1 MIKRGYGAAS
11 RGLWRRLSLV
21 LRSCRPLE
29 SSNGWHNKCS
39 HAPKHIWAQF
49 KGNIRDTGC
58 NIMIKRVFTIFILT
72 LLLLFSSPVYS
83 LDTSSKTLEK
93 YTKKI
98 SNKFTR
104 TYCNTTKFGISYDGA
119 LAFAIGE
126 TNKEFKNNKLN
137 KLIDYS
143 LLKNSIVNDLE
154 NNCQVYD
161 FAITSLEN
169 LKFN

>member
-1 MIKRGYGAAS
+1 
-11 RGLWRRLSLV
+11 
-21 LRSCRPLE
+21 
-29 SSNGWHNKCS
+29 
-39 HAPKHIWAQF
+39 
-49 KGNIRDTGC
+49 
-58 NIMIKRVFTIFILT
+58 MIKRVFAIFTLT
-72 LLLLFSSPVYS
+72 LIFLFSSPVYS

-93 YTKKI
+93 YSKKI

-104 TYCNTTKFGISYDGA
+104 TYCNTSKFGISYEGA

-137 KLIDYS
+137 KFVDYS

-161 FAITSLEN
+161 FGISNLEN

>member
-1 MIKRGYGAAS
+1 
-11 RGLWRRLSLV
+11 
-21 LRSCRPLE
+21 
-29 SSNGWHNKCS
+29 
-39 HAPKHIWAQF
+39 
-49 KGNIRDTGC
+49 
-58 NIMIKRVFTIFILT
+58 MIKRVFVIFTLT
-72 LLLLFSSPVYS
+72 LLFLFSGPVYS

-154 NNCQVYD
+154 NNSQVYEFD
-161 FAITSLEN
+161 ISNLEN

>member
-1 MIKRGYGAAS
+1 MIKR
-11 RGLWRRLSLV
+11 
-21 LRSCRPLE
+21 
-29 SSNGWHNKCS
+29 
-39 HAPKHIWAQF
+39 F
-49 KGNIRDTGC
+49 
-58 NIMIKRVFTIFILT
+58 FTIFILT
-72 LLLLFSSPVYS
+72 LLFLFSNPVYS
-83 LDTSSKTLEK
+83 LDTSFKNLEK

-104 TYCNTTKFGISYDGA
+104 TYCNTTKFGISYEGA

-137 KLIDYS
+137 KFIDYS

-161 FAITSLEN
+161 FAITKLEN

>member
-1 MIKRGYGAAS
+1 
-11 RGLWRRLSLV
+11 
-21 LRSCRPLE
+21 
-29 SSNGWHNKCS
+29 
-39 HAPKHIWAQF
+39 
-49 KGNIRDTGC
+49 
-58 NIMIKRVFTIFILT
+58 MIKRVFTIFILT
-72 LLLLFSSPVYS
+72 LLLLFNSPVYS

-126 TNKEFKNNKLN
+126 TNKEFKNKKLN
-137 KLIDYS
+137 KFIDYS

-154 NNCQVYD
+154 NNCEVFD
-161 FAITSLEN
+161 FAISKLEN

>member
-1 MIKRGYGAAS
+1 
-11 RGLWRRLSLV
+11 
-21 LRSCRPLE
+21 
-29 SSNGWHNKCS
+29 
-39 HAPKHIWAQF
+39 
-49 KGNIRDTGC
+49 
-58 NIMIKRVFTIFILT
+58 MIKRVFTIFILT
-72 LLLLFSSPVYS
+72 LHLLFNNPVYS

-137 KLIDYS
+137 EFLDYS

-161 FAITSLEN
+161 FASSNLEN
-169 LKFN
+169 LKLN

>member
-1 MIKRGYGAAS
+1 MIK
-11 RGLWRRLSLV
+11 
-21 LRSCRPLE
+21 
-29 SSNGWHNKCS
+29 N
-39 HAPKHIWAQF
+39 
-49 KGNIRDTGC
+49 
-58 NIMIKRVFTIFILT
+58 VFAIFTLT
-72 LLLLFSSPVYS
+72 LLFLFSSPVYS

-98 SNKFTR
+98 SSKFTR
-104 TYCNTTKFGISYDGA
+104 TYCNTTNFGISYEGA

-137 KLIDYS
+137 KFIDYS

-154 NNCQVYD
+154 NKCQVYD
-161 FAITSLEN
+161 FEISNLEN

>member
-1 MIKRGYGAAS
+1 
-11 RGLWRRLSLV
+11 
-21 LRSCRPLE
+21 
-29 SSNGWHNKCS
+29 
-39 HAPKHIWAQF
+39 
-49 KGNIRDTGC
+49 
-58 NIMIKRVFTIFILT
+58 MIKRVFTIFILT
-72 LLLLFSSPVYS
+72 LFFLFSSPAYS

-104 TYCNTTKFGISYDGA
+104 TYCNTSKFGISYEGA

-143 LLKNSIVNDLE
+143 LLKNSIIKDLE

-161 FAITSLEN
+161 FAISNLES

>member
-1 MIKRGYGAAS
+1 
-11 RGLWRRLSLV
+11 
-21 LRSCRPLE
+21 
-29 SSNGWHNKCS
+29 
-39 HAPKHIWAQF
+39 
-49 KGNIRDTGC
+49 
-58 NIMIKRVFTIFILT
+58 MIKRVFAIFTLIL
-72 LLLLFSSPVYS
+72 LFLFSSPVYS
-83 LDTSSKTLEK
+83 FDTSSRSLEK

-98 SNKFTR
+98 SDKFTR
-104 TYCNTTKFGISYDGA
+104 TYCNTTKFGISYEGA

-154 NNCQVYD
+154 NICQVYD
-161 FAITSLEN
+161 FEISNLEN

>member
-1 MIKRGYGAAS
+1 
-11 RGLWRRLSLV
+11 
-21 LRSCRPLE
+21 
-29 SSNGWHNKCS
+29 
-39 HAPKHIWAQF
+39 
-49 KGNIRDTGC
+49 
-58 NIMIKRVFTIFILT
+58 MIKRVFTILILT

-104 TYCNTTKFGISYDGA
+104 TYCNTTKFGISYEGA

-137 KLIDYS
+137 KLINYS

-161 FAITSLEN
+161 FAISSLEN
-169 LKFN
+169 LELN

>member
-1 MIKRGYGAAS
+1 
-11 RGLWRRLSLV
+11 
-21 LRSCRPLE
+21 
-29 SSNGWHNKCS
+29 
-39 HAPKHIWAQF
+39 
-49 KGNIRDTGC
+49 
-58 NIMIKRVFTIFILT
+58 MIKRVFAILT
-72 LLLLFSSPVYS
+72 LTLLFLFSTPVYS

-98 SNKFTR
+98 SSKFTR
-104 TYCNTTKFGISYDGA
+104 TYCNTTNFGISYEGA

-161 FAITSLEN
+161 FDISNLEN

>member
-1 MIKRGYGAAS
+1 MIR
-11 RGLWRRLSLV
+11 
-21 LRSCRPLE
+21 
-29 SSNGWHNKCS
+29 
-39 HAPKHIWAQF
+39 
-49 KGNIRDTGC
+49 
-58 NIMIKRVFTIFILT
+58 RVFAIFILT
-72 LLLLFSSPVYS
+72 LLLLFNSPVYS

-104 TYCNTTKFGISYDGA
+104 TYCNTSKFGISYEGA

-126 TNKEFKNNKLN
+126 TNKEFKKNKLN

-143 LLKNSIVNDLE
+143 LLKNSIVNDIE
-154 NNCQVYD
+154 NNCQIYD
-161 FAITSLEN
+161 FAISNLEN

>member
-1 MIKRGYGAAS
+1 MIKR
-11 RGLWRRLSLV
+11 
-21 LRSCRPLE
+21 
-29 SSNGWHNKCS
+29 
-39 HAPKHIWAQF
+39 F
-49 KGNIRDTGC
+49 
-58 NIMIKRVFTIFILT
+58 FTIFILT
-72 LLLLFSSPVYS
+72 LLVLFSNPVYS
-83 LDTSSKTLEK
+83 LDTSPKTLEK

-104 TYCNTTKFGISYDGA
+104 TYCNTSKFGISYEGA

-143 LLKNSIVNDLE
+143 FLKNSIVKDLE
-154 NNCQVYD
+154 NKCQVYD
-161 FAITSLEN
+161 FAISNLEN

>member
-1 MIKRGYGAAS
+1 MIKRILA
-11 RGLWRRLSLV
+11 
-21 LRSCRPLE
+21 
-29 SSNGWHNKCS
+29 
-39 HAPKHIWAQF
+39 I
-49 KGNIRDTGC
+49 
-58 NIMIKRVFTIFILT
+58 FTLT
-72 LLLLFSSPVYS
+72 LLFLFSSPVYS

-93 YTKKI
+93 YTNKI
-98 SNKFTR
+98 SSKFTR
-104 TYCNTTKFGISYDGA
+104 TYCNTTKFGISYEGA

-143 LLKNSIVNDLE
+143 LLKNSILNDLE

-161 FAITSLEN
+161 FDINNLEN

>member
-1 MIKRGYGAAS
+1 
-11 RGLWRRLSLV
+11 
-21 LRSCRPLE
+21 
-29 SSNGWHNKCS
+29 
-39 HAPKHIWAQF
+39 
-49 KGNIRDTGC
+49 
-58 NIMIKRVFTIFILT
+58 MIKRVFTIFTLT
-72 LLLLFSSPVYS
+72 LLFLFSSPVYS

-98 SNKFTR
+98 SSKFTR
-104 TYCNTTKFGISYDGA
+104 TYCNTTNFGISFEGA

-137 KLIDYS
+137 KLIDYY

-154 NNCQVYD
+154 KNCQVYD
-161 FAITSLEN
+161 FDISNLEN

>member
-1 MIKRGYGAAS
+1 
-11 RGLWRRLSLV
+11 
-21 LRSCRPLE
+21 
-29 SSNGWHNKCS
+29 
-39 HAPKHIWAQF
+39 
-49 KGNIRDTGC
+49 
-58 NIMIKRVFTIFILT
+58 MIKRVFAILT
-72 LLLLFSSPVYS
+72 LTLLFLFSTPVYS
-83 LDTSSKTLEK
+83 LDTSSKSLEK

-104 TYCNTTKFGISYDGA
+104 TYCNTTKFGISYEGS

-143 LLKNSIVNDLE
+143 LLKNSIINDLE

-161 FAITSLEN
+161 FAISKLEN

>member
-1 MIKRGYGAAS
+1 M
-11 RGLWRRLSLV
+11 
-21 LRSCRPLE
+21 
-29 SSNGWHNKCS
+29 
-39 HAPKHIWAQF
+39 
-49 KGNIRDTGC
+49 T
-58 NIMIKRVFTIFILT
+58 KRVFTICILT
-72 LLLLFSSPVYS
+72 LFLLFSSPVYS
-83 LDTSSKTLEK
+83 LDTSSITLEK

-104 TYCNTTKFGISYDGA
+104 TYCNTTNFGISYEGA

-137 KLIDYS
+137 KFIDYS

-161 FAITSLEN
+161 FAISNLDN

>member
-1 MIKRGYGAAS
+1 
-11 RGLWRRLSLV
+11 
-21 LRSCRPLE
+21 
-29 SSNGWHNKCS
+29 
-39 HAPKHIWAQF
+39 
-49 KGNIRDTGC
+49 
-58 NIMIKRVFTIFILT
+58 MIKRVFAIFT
-72 LLLLFSSPVYS
+72 LILLFLFTSPVYS
-83 LDTSSKTLEK
+83 LDTPKTLEK

-104 TYCNTTKFGISYDGA
+104 TYCNTTNFGISYEGA

-143 LLKNSIVNDLE
+143 ILKNSIVNDLE

-161 FAITSLEN
+161 FEISNLEN
-169 LKFN
+169 LKFS

>member
-1 MIKRGYGAAS
+1 MIR
-11 RGLWRRLSLV
+11 
-21 LRSCRPLE
+21 
-29 SSNGWHNKCS
+29 
-39 HAPKHIWAQF
+39 
-49 KGNIRDTGC
+49 
-58 NIMIKRVFTIFILT
+58 RVFAIFTLT
-72 LLLLFSSPVYS
+72 LLFLFSSPVYS

-98 SNKFTR
+98 SSKFTR
-104 TYCNTTKFGISYDGA
+104 TYCNTTNFGISYEGA

-143 LLKNSIVNDLE
+143 LLKNSIINDLE

-161 FAITSLEN
+161 FDISNLEN

>member
-1 MIKRGYGAAS
+1 
-11 RGLWRRLSLV
+11 
-21 LRSCRPLE
+21 
-29 SSNGWHNKCS
+29 
-39 HAPKHIWAQF
+39 
-49 KGNIRDTGC
+49 
-58 NIMIKRVFTIFILT
+58 MIKRVFTIFTLT
-72 LLLLFSSPVYS
+72 LLLLFNSPVYS
-83 LDTSSKTLEK
+83 LDNSSKTLEK

-98 SNKFTR
+98 SKKFTR
-104 TYCNTTKFGISYDGA
+104 PFCNTTKFGISYEGA

-154 NNCQVYD
+154 NNCQIYD
-161 FAITSLEN
+161 FEISNLEN

>member
-1 MIKRGYGAAS
+1 MIKS
-11 RGLWRRLSLV
+11 
-21 LRSCRPLE
+21 
-29 SSNGWHNKCS
+29 
-39 HAPKHIWAQF
+39 
-49 KGNIRDTGC
+49 
-58 NIMIKRVFTIFILT
+58 VFAIFTLT
-72 LLLLFSSPVYS
+72 LFFLFSIPVYS

-98 SNKFTR
+98 SSKFTR
-104 TYCNTTKFGISYDGA
+104 TYCNTTNFGISYEGA

-154 NNCQVYD
+154 NNCQVYYFD
-161 FAITSLEN
+161 ISDLEN

>member
-1 MIKRGYGAAS
+1 
-11 RGLWRRLSLV
+11 
-21 LRSCRPLE
+21 
-29 SSNGWHNKCS
+29 
-39 HAPKHIWAQF
+39 
-49 KGNIRDTGC
+49 
-58 NIMIKRVFTIFILT
+58 MIKRVFAIFILT
-72 LLLLFSSPVYS
+72 LLLLLNSPVYS
-83 LDTSSKTLEK
+83 LDTSSKNLEK

-104 TYCNTTKFGISYDGA
+104 TYCNTTNFGISYEGA

-137 KLIDYS
+137 KFIDYS

-161 FAITSLEN
+161 FAISKLEN

>member
-1 MIKRGYGAAS
+1 M
-11 RGLWRRLSLV
+11 
-21 LRSCRPLE
+21 
-29 SSNGWHNKCS
+29 
-39 HAPKHIWAQF
+39 
-49 KGNIRDTGC
+49 
-58 NIMIKRVFTIFILT
+58 KRVFTIFILT
-72 LLLLFSSPVYS
+72 LHLFFSSSVYS
-83 LDTSSKTLEK
+83 LDTSSKTLEDH
-93 YTKKI
+93 TKKI

-104 TYCNTTKFGISYDGA
+104 TYCNTSKFGISYEGA

-137 KLIDYS
+137 KFIDYS

-161 FAITSLEN
+161 FEISSLEN

>member
-1 MIKRGYGAAS
+1 
-11 RGLWRRLSLV
+11 
-21 LRSCRPLE
+21 
-29 SSNGWHNKCS
+29 
-39 HAPKHIWAQF
+39 
-49 KGNIRDTGC
+49 
-58 NIMIKRVFTIFILT
+58 MIKRVFTIFILT
-72 LLLLFSSPVYS
+72 LLLLFNTPVYS

-104 TYCNTTKFGISYDGA
+104 TYCNTSKFGISYEGA

-137 KLIDYS
+137 KFIDFS

-154 NNCQVYD
+154 DNCQVYD
-161 FAITSLEN
+161 FAISKLEN

>member
-1 MIKRGYGAAS
+1 
-11 RGLWRRLSLV
+11 
-21 LRSCRPLE
+21 
-29 SSNGWHNKCS
+29 
-39 HAPKHIWAQF
+39 
-49 KGNIRDTGC
+49 
-58 NIMIKRVFTIFILT
+58 MIKRVFALFTLT

-83 LDTSSKTLEK
+83 LDASSKTLEK

-104 TYCNTTKFGISYDGA
+104 TYCNTSKFGISYEGA

-137 KLIDYS
+137 KLIDYPV
-143 LLKNSIVNDLE
+143 LKNLIVNDLE
-154 NNCQVYD
+154 NSCQVYD
-161 FAITSLEN
+161 FAINKLEN

>member
-1 MIKRGYGAAS
+1 MIR
-11 RGLWRRLSLV
+11 
-21 LRSCRPLE
+21 
-29 SSNGWHNKCS
+29 
-39 HAPKHIWAQF
+39 
-49 KGNIRDTGC
+49 
-58 NIMIKRVFTIFILT
+58 RVFTIFTLT

-83 LDTSSKTLEK
+83 IDTSPKTLEK
-93 YTKKI
+93 YNKKI

-104 TYCNTTKFGISYDGA
+104 TYCNTTNFGISYEGA

-154 NNCQVYD
+154 NNCQIFD
-161 FAITSLEN
+161 FDISSLEN